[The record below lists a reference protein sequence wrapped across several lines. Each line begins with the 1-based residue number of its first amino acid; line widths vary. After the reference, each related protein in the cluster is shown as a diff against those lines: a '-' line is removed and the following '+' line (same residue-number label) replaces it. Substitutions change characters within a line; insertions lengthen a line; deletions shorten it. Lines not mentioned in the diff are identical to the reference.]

1 MKPTRDPIWGFYDK
15 ITEGNKA
22 ETKCKACS
30 CEVSAK
36 IERLKT
42 YLLKCSKAGQVS
54 KATDSATS

>member
-1 MKPTRDPIWGFYDK
+1 MKPRDPIWGFYDK

-22 ETKCKACS
+22 KTKCKACS

-42 YLLKCSKAGQVS
+42 HLQKCSKAVQVS